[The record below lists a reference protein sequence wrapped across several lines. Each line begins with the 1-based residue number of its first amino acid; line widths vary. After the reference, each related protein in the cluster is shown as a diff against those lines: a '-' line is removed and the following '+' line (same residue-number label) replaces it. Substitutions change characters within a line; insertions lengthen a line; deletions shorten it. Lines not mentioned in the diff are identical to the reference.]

1 MFGVQLMGN
10 KRLKVS
16 AVIIGII
23 LYCIPVL
30 VICLISDKEVK
41 QYSEDKE
48 FTFRDTVYGRVVS
61 VERKSIKEYYSVN
74 GKIISNKVV
83 TIILPQDN
91 VHICINEGQEI
102 LKGDVIA
109 QQGTKNIKSKYN
121 GLISRVEYGDKT
133 IIYIDDFS
141 DLAMECLIPKAKM
154 EKFDTKKFYD
164 KKKRRVQVLKKSNMV
179 EEGFVKIL
187 LKIPDKNCLY
197 GQEVQGYKLYT
208 GNQFSNC
215 LVVNKNCVYQKCS
228 DRKWYIRAVT
238 KDGIVIGENEV
249 EIGYENDDYIC
260 ITGVDSGTYCDDGY
274 KALVEGNIKDE
285 TTENTD

>member
-1 MFGVQLMGN
+1 MFGVQLMG
-10 KRLKVS
+10 KILKVS
-16 AVIIGII
+16 AVIIGIS

-48 FTFRDTVYGRVVS
+48 FTFRDTVYGRVVP

-74 GKIISNKVV
+74 GKMVSDKVV

-102 LKGDVIA
+102 LKGDIIA
-109 QQGTKNIKSKYN
+109 QQGTQNIKSEYN

-154 EKFDTKKFYD
+154 EKFNTKIFYD
-164 KKKRRVQVLKKSNMV
+164 KKKRRIQL
-179 EEGFVKIL
+179 FHF
-187 LKIPDKNCLY
+187 CF
-197 GQEVQGYKLYT
+197 
-208 GNQFSNC
+208 GNQTLHC
-215 LVVNKNCVYQKCS
+215 
-228 DRKWYIRAVT
+228 
-238 KDGIVIGENEV
+238 
-249 EIGYENDDYIC
+249 
-260 ITGVDSGTYCDDGY
+260 
-274 KALVEGNIKDE
+274 
-285 TTENTD
+285 